1 VGVQVRGDQQLRVL
15 SLRLRDMGT
24 EGKGLRRELYAAISD
39 AATPLE
45 TQLVD
50 PAWLYPY
57 MPDRYARD
65 DLAPD
70 LAVTAVK
77 RGGQR
82 ATVYIRVRGETRDRQ
97 VTRLNA
103 GIIRH
108 PVFADRGI
116 PRRDWNW
123 VYQTKGMRSGF
134 FSDAVHTQAPEIRR
148 KVQAAMHDV
157 AQKITS

>member
-1 VGVQVRGDQQLRVL
+1 MAAQVRGDQQLRDL
-15 SLRLRDMGT
+15 SLRLREMGS
-24 EGKGLRRELYAAISD
+24 EGKGLQRELYRAISD
-39 AATPLE
+39 AAKPLHD
-45 TQLVD
+45 QLVN

-57 MPDRYARD
+57 LPNRYAD
-65 DLAPD
+65 VLAPD

-82 ATVYIRVRGETRDRQ
+82 ASVSIRVRGKTRDRQ

-108 PVFADRGI
+108 PVFARRGK
-116 PRRDWNW
+116 PRRDWRW
-123 VYQTKGMRSGF
+123 VYQMKGMRSGF
-134 FSDAVHTQAPEIRR
+134 FTDAVTVQAPEIRG
-148 KVQAAMHDV
+148 KVQAAVHDV

>member
-1 VGVQVRGDQQLRVL
+1 MATQVRGEQQLRDL
-15 SLRLRDMGT
+15 SLRLRAMGS
-24 EGKGLRRELYAAISD
+24 EGKGLQRELYRAISD
-39 AATPLE
+39 AAKPL
-45 TQLVD
+45 TAQLVD

-57 MPDRYARD
+57 MPDRYAD
-65 DLAPD
+65 ALAPD

-82 ATVYIRVRGETRDRQ
+82 ASVVIRARGKTRDRQ

-108 PVFADRGI
+108 PVFARRGE
-116 PRRDWNW
+116 PRRMWNW
-123 VYQTKGMRSGF
+123 VFQTAGMRSGF
-134 FSDAVHTQAPEIRR
+134 FSDAVSAQAPDIRG
-148 KVQAAMHDV
+148 KVQAAMHGV